1 MKKLLALLIALAFTS
16 CATANNVTLTW
27 DFNDPE
33 EQVTAYRIY
42 EVSGGD
48 LILRAEVPG
57 DVNIVTFAVPSPGRR
72 TYVATAVN
80 YWEESPPSNEAR
92 TPPPGQ
98 APKDLKLE
106 K

>member
-1 MKKLLALLIALAFTS
+1 LK
-16 CATANNVTLTW
+16 
-27 DFNDPE
+27 
-33 EQVTAYRIY
+33 
-42 EVSGGD
+42 
-48 LILRAEVPG
+48 AEVPG
-57 DVNIVTFAVPSPGRR
+57 DTNIVTITGVSPGRR

-80 YWEESPPSNEAR
+80 YWGESGLSNEAR